1 MVNMEHVILSNIWK
15 HLDKYN
21 TILHFQPVSQ
31 SGLSCESQLTET
43 VHDWIRVIDNK
54 TQIYAILL
62 DFAKVFEFDKV
73 PHKRLLSKLA
83 LHRLTGNTNN

>member
-15 HLDKYN
+15 HN

-43 VHDWIRVIDNK
+43 VHDWITVINNT

-83 LHRLTGNTNN
+83 LYRLTGNTNN